1 MQDTQFVLLLWFVG
15 IIAEAMTGALA
26 AGKQRM
32 DLFGVVIVGCATAI
46 GGGTLRDML
55 LGNYPLIW
63 VENWH
68 YLLAIVLASLLTVVI
83 APLMRY
89 LAKLFLTIDALG
101 LAVFS
106 VIGAQKTLLLGF
118 SPAVAVVMGVIT
130 GVFGGVFRDILCN
143 QMPLIFRK
151 ELYGIVAIVTA
162 SCYVM
167 LQITGTEPWL
177 SLSISLWLGFS
188 LRMLA
193 IRFCWSV
200 PTFHYSTDQHHE

>member
-1 MQDTQFVLLLWFVG
+1 MQETQVVLVLWFIG

-26 AGKQRM
+26 AGKQKM

-46 GGGTLRDML
+46 GGGTLRDIM

-68 YLLAIVLASLLTVVI
+68 YLVAIIVASLLTVVI
-83 APLMRY
+83 APLMHY

-106 VIGAQKTLLLGF
+106 VIGTQKTLLLGF
-118 SPAVAVVMGVIT
+118 SPPVAIVMGVIT
-130 GVFGGVFRDILCN
+130 GVFGGVIRDILCN

-151 ELYGIVAIVTA
+151 ELYGIVSIVTA
-162 SCYVM
+162 CCYVI
-167 LQITGTEPWL
+167 LQTTGTAPW
-177 SLSISLWLGFS
+177 ISLGVSLFLGFS

-200 PTFHYSTDQHHE
+200 PTFHYSADEK